1 MNNLIFCTGFK
12 GGVGKSFMA
21 MTVADYF
28 LNKKQTIMV
37 VETDTTNPDIF
48 KTFENKIPVAACDL
62 DKDEGWSLL
71 FSACNDNKE
80 STIIVNSAARADKG
94 FSQNVDTLACA
105 AEALQRQV
113 ISFFMLNAEKDSM
126 DLLYSFVGASKSIKK
141 HKIVVVKNGY
151 FGEET
156 AFEMFDNSKIKTQ
169 IEQEGGTSMYLPSL
183 PVIVRQK
190 IKIDRLTLGEAQEK
204 LTFGDRIF
212 LEAWQKKVC
221 KSLEQIL

>member
-1 MNNLIFCTGFK
+1 MDNLIFCTGYK

-28 LNKKQTIMV
+28 YNKQQTIML

-48 KTFENKIPVAACDL
+48 KTFENKIPVAAFDM
-62 DKDEGWSLL
+62 DSEEGWSLL
-71 FSACNDNKE
+71 FSACDDNKE

-94 FSQNVDTLACA
+94 FSKNVDNLAYA
-105 AEALQRQV
+105 TEALQRQV

-126 DLLYSFVGASKSIKK
+126 DLLYGFVEASEAIKT

-156 AFEMFDNSKIKTQ
+156 AFEMFDKSKIKTR
-169 IEQEGGTSMYLPSL
+169 IEQGGGTSMYLPPL
-183 PVIVRQK
+183 PSIVRQK
-190 IKIDRLTLGEAQEK
+190 IKIDRLTLDEAQKK

-212 LEAWQKKVC
+212 LEAWQSKVR